1 MADLNKAGPIV
12 GIFASDKGPG
22 DPERASL
29 MTQAGTLFAKRG
41 AQVLCLWEN
50 GVGPLPLM
58 TAAQT
63 AGGVVSVLADSEG
76 ALPPS
81 LAGVPVRVVED
92 RTARHALMAE
102 EAQVLCLW
110 ENGVGPLPLMAAAQ
124 TAGGV
129 VSVLADSEGALPP
142 SLAGLPVRV
151 VEERTARHALMA
163 EEAQVLV
170 VLPGSLASA
179 SALFGS
185 WAARGVKRP
194 VVMLNRHKAFE
205 VVKGFAGDVLSHA
218 VAGYDRNVQFAD
230 SVDDLWNKVSWVLEQ
245 KR

>member
-63 AGGVVSVLADSEG
+63 AGGVVSVLADSEE

-92 RTARHALMAE
+92 RTARHVM
-102 EAQVLCLW
+102 
-110 ENGVGPLPLMAAAQ
+110 
-124 TAGGV
+124 
-129 VSVLADSEGALPP
+129 
-142 SLAGLPVRV
+142 
-151 VEERTARHALMA
+151 MA

-230 SVDDLWNKVSWVLEQ
+230 SVEDLWNKVSWVLEQ
-245 KR
+245 RR

>member
-1 MADLNKAGPIV
+1 MSDLSKTGPII

-29 MTQAGTLFAKRG
+29 MTQVGTLFARRG
-41 AQVLCLWEN
+41 AQLLCLWEK

-63 AGGVVSVLADSEG
+63 AGGSVSILSDGSEG
-76 ALPPS
+76 LPPTLS
-81 LAGVPVRVVED
+81 GVPLRVQPE
-92 RTARHALMAE
+92 RETRYAAL
-102 EAQVLCLW
+102 
-110 ENGVGPLPLMAAAQ
+110 
-124 TAGGV
+124 
-129 VSVLADSEGALPP
+129 
-142 SLAGLPVRV
+142 
-151 VEERTARHALMA
+151 A

-170 VLPGSLASA
+170 ALPGSLASA

-185 WAARGVKRP
+185 WVAPGGRSRP
-194 VVMLNRHKAFE
+194 VVMLNRHRAFE

-218 VAGYDRNVQFAD
+218 VPGYDKNIQFAD